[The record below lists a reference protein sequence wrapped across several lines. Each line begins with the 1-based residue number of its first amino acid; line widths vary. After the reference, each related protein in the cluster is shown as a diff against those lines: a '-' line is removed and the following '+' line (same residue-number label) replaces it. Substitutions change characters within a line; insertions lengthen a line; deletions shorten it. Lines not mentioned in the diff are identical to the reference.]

1 MEGTSVTIHWHG
13 MLQRLTPYMDGVPFI
28 TQCPIAHGS
37 TFRYTFKASE
47 SGTNLYHSHEGLQK
61 SNGLYG
67 GFIVRE
73 PNDIHKNEYDYDLP
87 EHVIIVSDWMHN
99 MAEFNV
105 PGIACSIDIFR
116 TLLING
122 KGRDIV
128 CDLLF
133 PIYKIFIYYSFKFSG
148 IQFHTLSSI

>member
-1 MEGTSVTIHWHG
+1 
-13 MLQRLTPYMDGVPFI
+13 MDGVPFL
-28 TQCPIAHGS
+28 TQCPIPHGS
-37 TFRYTFKASE
+37 KFRYSFNAAE

-67 GFIVRE
+67 SLIVKD
-73 PNDIHKNEYDYDLP
+73 PNDINFKEYDHDLP

-105 PGIACSIDIFR
+105 PGLACSIDIFR

-122 KGRDIV
+122 KGKDKV
-128 CDLLF
+128 
-133 PIYKIFIYYSFKFSG
+133 S
-148 IQFHTLSSI
+148 IQFILWEI